1 MLPYT
6 YLLIIAIPFI
16 SAALVPLVG
25 HFFPRARAWFAVAC
39 AVLNALIIISII
51 PDVWNI
57 INAGVPGYTILWN
70 DAIGLNV
77 TFYIDALGLL
87 LALIAAIIGL
97 LVVVYSV
104 KYMEADEKKYNLS
117 RYYSL
122 VLLFIG
128 AMVCLVLTDNLL
140 ILYFFWE
147 IVGLCSYALIGYYH
161 DDPKAA
167 KAGMKAFVTTRV
179 GDAFLLIGI
188 IVLYWQT
195 KSFSIQEIISAVD
208 IGSISVSSL
217 ALPGACF
224 ILGAIGKSAQVPL
237 HVWLPDA
244 MEAPTPISAL
254 IHAATMVNAGIYLIL
269 RVMPIFSEVQYWL
282 LAIGIIGAV
291 TMLIT
296 AIQALV
302 EIDLKRLLAYST
314 ISQLAY
320 LMLAASFG
328 VTYGLFSSS
337 FHLLVHGTFKAL
349 LFLCAG
355 AIIHSVG
362 SKSMMDMGGLKNKM
376 RYTFLMTMFGAFA
389 LASIPPFGG
398 FWSKDLIFASALKT
412 SHYLFFIVAA
422 FTALLT
428 ILYTLRMIYLV
439 FYRKRDDEVKAH
451 DPSIIMLIPLFI
463 LGIGALTLGFLE
475 NSLHTLFERGMIL
488 PLDMH
493 VGIVKELEYIIFS
506 VGTSI
511 AIIVIGFLIF
521 RYYVRNRDKLIAS
534 SKSGVTSSLYNIATN
549 GFYFDRFYLW
559 LIGGLL
565 AMGRVV
571 YHKFDIGATDK
582 FCYETVA
589 GGTINLGQKFRHVQ
603 TGDLNYNMVGIVIG
617 AILVTI
623 LIFIG
628 GV

>member
-6 YLLIIAIPFI
+6 YLLLIAIPFI
-16 SAALVPLVG
+16 GAALIPLVG
-25 HFFPRARAWFAVAC
+25 HFFPKARAWFAVAC
-39 AVLNALIIISII
+39 AALSAAIIISMI

-57 INAGVPGYTILWN
+57 INTVGGYAPTYTLLWN
-70 DAIGLNV
+70 DAIGLNLD
-77 TFYIDALGLL
+77 FYIDALGLL
-87 LALIAAIIGL
+87 LALIATIIGL
-97 LVVVYSV
+97 LVVIYSV
-104 KYMEADEKKYNLS
+104 KYMETDEKKYNLS

-140 ILYFFWE
+140 VLYFFWE
-147 IVGLCSYALIGYYH
+147 IVGLCSYALIGYYY

-179 GDAFLLIGI
+179 GDTFLLIGI
-188 IVLYWQT
+188 VVLYWQT
-195 KSFSIQEIISAVD
+195 KSFSIQEIISAV
-208 IGSISVSSL
+208 GNGGISMSSL

-282 LAIGIIGAV
+282 LAVGIIGGV
-291 TMLIT
+291 TMLMT

-376 RYTFLMTMFGAFA
+376 RYTFWMTMFGAFA
-389 LASIPPFGG
+389 LAGIPPFGG

-412 SHYLFFIVAA
+412 SHYLFFIIAT

-428 ILYTLRMIYLV
+428 LLYTLRMIYLV
-439 FYRKRDDEVKAH
+439 FYRKRDDEVEAH

-463 LGIGALTLGFLE
+463 LGIGALTLGFFEHTFLHFFT
-475 NSLHTLFERGMIL
+475 NSN
-488 PLDMH
+488 MH
-493 VGIVKELEYIIFS
+493 VEVVEGMEYFVS
-506 VGTSI
+506 VGASI
-511 AIIVIGFLIF
+511 TIMLIGFLIF
-521 RYYVRNRDKLIAS
+521 RYYVHNRDKLITL
-534 SKSGVTSSLYNIATN
+534 SKSGITSSLYNIASN

-565 AMGRVV
+565 ATGRTV

-589 GGTINLGQKFRHVQ
+589 GGTKNLGQKFRHAQ
-603 TGDLNYNMVGIVIG
+603 TGDLNYNMVGIAIG

-623 LIFIG
+623 LILIG